1 MRVTHGH
8 SGPQKQD
15 FRSTTSLLAI
25 SSICTALIAL
35 AWKHCTHCSVLTVP
49 VRKSSRWWMD
59 ATEFWSLNSKLSLY
73 CGAALLYNFTMKS
86 SSNEF
91 SFMDSLYEPPWRWH
105 CVMRSASWSY
115 LKVVKYNQKNS
126 TRKYNIGGGGW
137 NDPNQASSSIA
148 VYFFPW
154 LGLTKRSLIE
164 CW

>member
-1 MRVTHGH
+1 MFWVHTL
-8 SGPQKQD
+8 
-15 FRSTTSLLAI
+15 SLKSKSFVLSHPAF
-25 SSICTALIAL
+25 TLH
-35 AWKHCTHCSVLTVP
+35 WWPHCRALTVSGQ
-49 VRKSSRWWMD
+49 RKKFKVMYLDRWGESS
-59 ATEFWSLNSKLSLY
+59 WSLNSKLSLY
-73 CGAALLYNFTMKS
+73 CGAVLLYNFTMKS

-148 VYFFPW
+148 VYFFPS